1 MPTTAPRPP
10 VEFLADLDATA
21 DPVGATQPALPG
33 LERVLETATID
44 GVALAGVKA
53 FLLRWLALE
62 AQVAELRADQR
73 DLAAAMKAQG
83 VPVRTVTLAYKQ
95 LKQRRT
101 MDSTLGVFEACQE
114 LFAPLLAED
123 AP

>member
-1 MPTTAPRPP
+1 MATTPRPQ
-10 VEFLADLDATA
+10 VGFLADLEA
-21 DPVGATQPALPG
+21 PATQPALPG
-33 LERVLETATID
+33 LESALETAVID
-44 GVALAGVKA
+44 GIAMENVKA

-62 AQVAELRADQR
+62 AQVADLRAVQR

-83 VPVRTVTLAYKQ
+83 VPTRTATLAFRQ

-101 MDSTLGVFEACQE
+101 LDSTLGVFAACQE
-114 LFAPLLAED
+114 LFAPLLAEP